1 MTEQLQRPI
10 ALTPD
15 LLDEAVQAGWA
26 EIHPVA
32 RAGRARKNMAMLYGP
47 RDESKAEVLFGLI
60 AASAGGDQSPT
71 ARSDQRPPA
80 A

>member
-1 MTEQLQRPI
+1 MTEQLQQPL

-26 EIHPVA
+26 EIHPAA
-32 RAGRARKNMAMLYGP
+32 RAGRAWKNMVMLYGP
-47 RDESKAEVLFGLI
+47 RDESEAEVLFGLI

-71 ARSDQRPPA
+71 PRSDQRPPA